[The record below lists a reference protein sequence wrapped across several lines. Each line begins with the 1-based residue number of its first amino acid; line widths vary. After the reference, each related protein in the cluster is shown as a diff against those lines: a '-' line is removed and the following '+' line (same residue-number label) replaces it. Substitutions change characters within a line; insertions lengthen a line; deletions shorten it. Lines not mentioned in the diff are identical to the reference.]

1 MTTYSATVT
10 REGDW
15 WAILTTA
22 GSRVIATQTKRLE
35 HVERI
40 ASEAV
45 ALALDIAPDTFSIEV
60 EIELPKEIAPKLELL
75 KRLNQ
80 EVLAN
85 QQQASKYSREIATEL
100 AKRHYTVRDTGKIM
114 GLSPQRV
121 SQLLADA

>member
-1 MTTYSATVT
+1 MTTYTAKVT
-10 REGDW
+10 REGNW

-22 GSRVIATQTKRLE
+22 GTRVIATQTKRLE

-40 ASEAV
+40 AGEAV
-45 ALALDIAPDTFSIEV
+45 ALALDIAPETFTIEV
-60 EIELPKEIAPKLELL
+60 EIELPEEITPKLELL
-75 KRLNQ
+75 KKLNQ
-80 EVLAN
+80 EVITH
-85 QQQASKYSREIATEL
+85 QQQASKYSRDIATEL